1 MDSRPLVMVS
11 IEMTPTTAADQVF
24 AKCERQLI
32 PFLGLLYLVSLV
44 DRLNVGFAALTM
56 NADLG
61 FSPSVFGFGAGIF
74 FIGYSLFQI
83 PANLMLMRFGARRWV
98 FTILIV
104 WGAISAACAFV
115 QGPMS
120 FYVLRFLLGVA
131 EAGLFPGV
139 VLYLTYWFP
148 QERRARAIAG
158 FMAASP
164 LAFIV
169 VGPVS
174 GLLLTLDGVAGLKG
188 WQWLFLVEGLP
199 ACFLAFLL
207 LKLVPDRPEHAT
219 WLTPAEKRVIA
230 DRLAQESTVDQP
242 GFWQALLDPR
252 LYALGIA
259 YVAVGAGGYGMRL
272 WLPQIVQAMG
282 FSNLANAFIVP
293 LPYLLAVGAM
303 IWWGHASDR
312 KGERIWHIVLPVL
325 LAAFGFFLAAYS
337 SSSNAIALIG
347 ITLVIVGVDAV
358 IGPFWSLPSSFLRG
372 PAAAGGI
379 ALINTFGTG
388 AGGFIG
394 PYVIGRLLED
404 SGSYAS
410 SMAVLAV
417 GLVGTCVIVLA
428 FNRYFG
434 PRPAAEASR

>member
-1 MDSRPLVMVS
+1 
-11 IEMTPTTAADQVF
+11 MTNPTTAEDQVF
-24 AKCERQLI
+24 AKCERRLI

-83 PANLMLMRFGARRWV
+83 PANLMLVRFGARRWV
-98 FTILIV
+98 FAILIV

-139 VLYLTYWFP
+139 VLYLTFWFP

-174 GLLLTLDGVAGLKG
+174 GLLLTLDGVLGLKG

-207 LKLVPDRPEHAT
+207 LKLVPDRPELAT
-219 WLTPAEKRVIA
+219 WLTAGEKRVIA
-230 DRLAQESTVDQP
+230 DRLAQEATVDQP
-242 GFWQALLDPR
+242 GFWHALLDPR

-272 WLPQIVQAMG
+272 WLPQIVQGMG
-282 FSNLANAFIVP
+282 FSNLANSFIVP

-303 IWWGHASDR
+303 LWWGHASDR
-312 KGERIWHIVLPVL
+312 TGERIWHIVLPVL
-325 LAAFGFFLAAYS
+325 LASFGFFIGAAYS
-337 SSSNAIALIG
+337 SSSDAVVLIG
-347 ITLVIVGVDAV
+347 ITLVIIGVDAV

-394 PYVIGRLLED
+394 PYVIGRLFED

-410 SMAVLAV
+410 SMAVLAI
-417 GLVGTCVIVLA
+417 GLIATCVIVLA
-428 FNRYFG
+428 FGRYLA
-434 PRPAAEASR
+434 PRPAVAPR